1 MCRWV
6 EDDGRDHAR
15 LPLRFEQRFELLACP
30 LGVVPGPTHRD
41 EGRVPAP
48 LVRIESLR
56 RPRVAARPVRIEYF
70 AGGYKESVGGSQR
83 RGELRAAG
91 TARGMGGRLVLRH
104 GPSITRWSLLG
115 MRRWAWSNRSHDTR
129 SLVRMRPS
137 RS

>member
-70 AGGYKESVGGSQR
+70 AGGYKESVGGSQQCADGHGR
-83 RGELRAAG
+83 
-91 TARGMGGRLVLRH
+91 TARTTRAPLSGC
-104 GPSITRWSLLG
+104 GPVV
-115 MRRWAWSNRSHDTR
+115 RSTG
-129 SLVRMRPS
+129 
-137 RS
+137 